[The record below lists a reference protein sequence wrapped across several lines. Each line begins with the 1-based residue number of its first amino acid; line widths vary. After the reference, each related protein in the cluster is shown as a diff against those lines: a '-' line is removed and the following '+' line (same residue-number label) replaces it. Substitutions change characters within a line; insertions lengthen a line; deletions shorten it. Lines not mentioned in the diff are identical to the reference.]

1 MFLIEA
7 TNITEPENSK
17 FCRLNIDRT
26 GIRIIYKDS
35 TVNIPINKYKN
46 IRSISP
52 KSPRR
57 RNGYQEITENKLLI
71 DCKINDIFQSLTFS
85 TDENCDPIIYWLREN
100 IRADSL

>member
-52 KSPRR
+52 KV
-57 RNGYQEITENKLLI
+57 QEEEMGIKKLL
-71 DCKINDIFQSLTFS
+71 KIN
-85 TDENCDPIIYWLREN
+85 Y
-100 IRADSL
+100 